1 MEGITFE
8 DKICIE
14 KFLPY
19 KNNQQ
24 EINILASGGGS
35 NSEYWM
41 QMKANIFG
49 KNVVKLCHNESGT
62 MGAMIFAAIGEGYYR
77 SFRQAFQQCIK
88 IREIYRPDSAISE
101 MYDEKYNSY
110 LVFREHCALM

>member
-49 KNVVKLCHNESGT
+49 KNIVKLCHNESGT
-62 MGAMIFAAIGEGYYR
+62 MGAMIFAAIGEGYYS
-77 SFRQAFQQCIK
+77 SFHHAFQQCIK
-88 IREIYRPDSAISE
+88 IKEIYRPDSAISE
-101 MYDEKYNSY
+101 MYDEKYNNY